1 MYKIQSVKIDGF
13 WQKYNA
19 QCNFNPDVNIIIGRN
34 GTGKTTF
41 MNILHAVLTVDI
53 TELAENDFE
62 SVTILLSREED
73 TRTIQVQKVE
83 SDSYPV
89 AQYKISQDEE
99 KKQFRLINTEDKRIS
114 YSLRRK
120 LLEESLEIRN
130 ELGALVSVA
139 SLSVY
144 RLRNDDEYEVKD
156 RYGSRFISPVDHRLS
171 QALQG
176 LTQFQLELAQQAN
189 GILEKLQSEVLA
201 SILYGEDD
209 ATNTAEPVD
218 FNKDEERKDLISAY
232 MQLNSFDEVINAK
245 IDFHVN
251 SIDDVMQK
259 IGEDELLPQ
268 QDTHQAIDIK
278 PLEARR
284 KTRRIIELSLE
295 AKKKTQATYSQL
307 ELFLK
312 IIKEFMF
319 DKIFKFNSGR
329 LVISNNSGEIDHT
342 RLSSGEKQLIILLV
356 EALLQNQHPHIFLAD
371 EPELSL
377 HIAWQ
382 REIIPAVRQI
392 NPNAQVIVATHSPEI
407 ASKYRDSIFDME
419 EIVHV

>member
-1 MYKIQSVKIDGF
+1 
-13 WQKYNA
+13 
-19 QCNFNPDVNIIIGRN
+19 
-34 GTGKTTF
+34 
-41 MNILHAVLTVDI
+41 
-53 TELAENDFE
+53 
-62 SVTILLSREED
+62 
-73 TRTIQVQKVE
+73 VQKIE

-99 KKQFRLINTEDKRIS
+99 IKGFRLISTEDKRIS

-156 RYGSRFISPVDHRLS
+156 RYGSRFISPVDYRLS

-189 GILEKLQSEVLA
+189 GISEQLQSDVLA

-209 ATNTAEPVD
+209 ATDTAEPAD

-232 MQLNSFDEVINAK
+232 KQLNSFNEVIDAK
-245 IDFHVN
+245 INFHVN

-259 IGEDELLPQ
+259 IGEDERLSQ
-268 QDTHQAIDIK
+268 RDTHQAIDIK

-295 AKKKTQATYSQL
+295 AKKKTQETYSQL

-312 IIKEFMF
+312 IIDIKG
-319 DKIFKFNSGR
+319 NS
-329 LVISNNSGEIDHT
+329 EC
-342 RLSSGEKQLIILLV
+342 
-356 EALLQNQHPHIFLAD
+356 
-371 EPELSL
+371 
-377 HIAWQ
+377 
-382 REIIPAVRQI
+382 
-392 NPNAQVIVATHSPEI
+392 
-407 ASKYRDSIFDME
+407 
-419 EIVHV
+419 

>member
-1 MYKIQSVKIDGF
+1 MYKIESVEIDGF
-13 WQKYNA
+13 WQQFKA
-19 QCNFNPDVNIIIGRN
+19 KCNFNPDVNIIIGRN

-53 TELAENDFE
+53 NELSENDFK
-62 SVTILLSREED
+62 SVTVLLSREED
-73 TRTIQVQKVE
+73 KHTIQVRKVE
-83 SDSYPV
+83 GDPYPV
-89 AQYKISQDEE
+89 AEYTMPSEI
-99 KKQFRLINTEDKRIS
+99 KQVRLISTEDKRIP

-156 RYGSRFISPVDHRLS
+156 RYGSRFISPVDYRLS

-176 LTQFQLELAQQAN
+176 LTQFQLELAQQAS
-189 GILEKLQSEVLA
+189 GISEQLQSDVLA

-209 ATNTAEPVD
+209 ATDTAEPID
-218 FNKDEERKDLISAY
+218 FNKDKEREDLIEAY
-232 MQLNSFDEVINAK
+232 KQLNSFNEVIDAK
-245 IDFHVN
+245 ISFHVN

-259 IGEDELLPQ
+259 IGEDELLSQ
-268 QDTHQAIDIK
+268 QGTHQTIDIK

-284 KTRRIIELSLE
+284 KTRRIIDLSLE
-295 AKKKTQATYSQL
+295 AKKETQETYSQL

-319 DKIFKFNSGR
+319 EKDFKFNSGR
-329 LVISNNSGEIDHT
+329 LVISNDSGQIDYT

-407 ASKYRDSIFDME
+407 ASKYRGFIFDME
-419 EIVHV
+419 ELVHV

>member
-1 MYKIQSVKIDGF
+1 LYKIQSVKIDGF

-62 SVTILLSREED
+62 SETILLSREED

-268 QDTHQAIDIK
+268 QDTQQASDIK
-278 PLEARR
+278 PL
-284 KTRRIIELSLE
+284 
-295 AKKKTQATYSQL
+295 
-307 ELFLK
+307 
-312 IIKEFMF
+312 
-319 DKIFKFNSGR
+319 
-329 LVISNNSGEIDHT
+329 
-342 RLSSGEKQLIILLV
+342 
-356 EALLQNQHPHIFLAD
+356 
-371 EPELSL
+371 
-377 HIAWQ
+377 
-382 REIIPAVRQI
+382 
-392 NPNAQVIVATHSPEI
+392 
-407 ASKYRDSIFDME
+407 
-419 EIVHV
+419 